1 MEFVNTVY
9 RHVQAAP
16 GARRQT
22 VDFAIDSL
30 LLLLAPMA
38 PHLSA
43 ELWERR
49 HQDGTRV
56 HSEPWPVADP
66 EKVKVDSVTMVVQVN
81 GKVRDRAEVDA
92 TIGEDEATA
101 VAMSSPKVIEEL
113 AGRQPRRVVARPPR
127 LVNVVV

>member
-9 RHVQAAP
+9 RHVQAP
-16 GARRQT
+16 EGARTQT

-38 PHLSA
+38 PHVTA

-49 HQDGTRV
+49 HGPGTTV
-56 HSEPWPVADP
+56 HTQGWPVADP
-66 EKVKVDSVTMVVQVN
+66 ELVKVETVTMVVQVN
-81 GKVRDRAEVDA
+81 GKVRDRLQVDA
-92 TIGEDEATA
+92 SISESEATRLVLA
-101 VAMSSPKVIEEL
+101 VPKVVDEL